1 VVSERAKKGQKGP
14 KRVFLA
20 VFGHF
25 GVPRTLETL
34 EIWGPRGLRTLDLA
48 TFGPF
53 WGPFGRVL
61 FEACSVLTTFR

>member
-1 VVSERAKKGQKGP
+1 VVKKGQKGS
-14 KRVFLA
+14 KRVKKGL
-20 VFGHF
+20 FGRF
-25 GVPRTLETL
+25 WSFWGPGTLETL

>member
-1 VVSERAKKGQKGP
+1 MKKGVILGL
-14 KRVFLA
+14 RNGRFRLSGA
-20 VFGHF
+20 SG
-25 GVPRTLETL
+25 TLETL